1 MKPQS
6 PNASSQFIKVI
17 FERYDED
24 TASLEYV
31 FACQISSSGK
41 RYILSIAQG
50 CLADAT
56 IAE

>member
-24 TASLEYV
+24 TASLEYM
-31 FACQISSSGK
+31 FACQVSSSGK
-41 RYILSIAQG
+41 RHILSVAQG
-50 CLADAT
+50 RLAYAT
-56 IAE
+56 IAK